1 MASFVL
7 RRGPSTFSIVQT
19 PAKPDNR
26 RSLRCV
32 PSKFHLPENTST
44 RPQQPES
51 HSLWALPTPDS
62 VSTACRVAP
71 STVSQGPELG
81 LVTLEYGSQVR
92 QSIVRLLCRLLSWRG
107 SSARLIGPPHRLCLS
122 FTHHTAPN
130 LASPARI
137 AGTNGT
143 GLVFGASFTRLLPVL
158 SLLAPIPK

>member
-7 RRGPSTFSIVQT
+7 RRGPSTFSIVKPLQNPTIVVRFAACPQIPPARKHQRQT
-19 PAKPDNR
+19 Q
-26 RSLRCV
+26 
-32 PSKFHLPENTST
+32 E
-44 RPQQPES
+44 PES

-122 FTHHTAPN
+122 FAHHTAPN

-137 AGTNGT
+137 AGTKGT
-143 GLVFGASFTRLLPVL
+143 GLVFGASFIRLLPVL